1 MASKKQSFFSQLFKD
16 NNDIN
21 EKSFIGF
28 LAFIMMVGFAIAD
41 IITGSLGKE
50 LLVQEFIFNAFLWLT
65 LGCFGI
71 ASIDKF
77 VNKKAGAK
85 EESALEEEL

>member
-1 MASKKQSFFSQLFKD
+1 MASKKQSFFKELFKD
-16 NNDIN
+16 DNHIN

-28 LAFIMMVGFAIAD
+28 LAFMMMIGFAIAD
-41 IITGSLGKE
+41 IITGALGKE
-50 LLVQEFIFNAFLWLT
+50 LLVQEFIFNSFLWLT

-77 VNKKAGAK
+77 VNKKADTK
-85 EESALEEEL
+85 QESVEEEL